1 MKNIFNFGGV
11 LLFSIAVALSSSAQ
25 TAQNLVAG
33 VGPLT
38 NASAI
43 WSDKS
48 AINLISGSTLFS
60 ASGKNTVL
68 YLGFTQAGGPS
79 SEVDIGGMVLY
90 TTERNRLT
98 IKAVTP
104 VTLGG
109 VGSGAFFLNPTN
121 CAVVPSV
128 LTPCVVR
135 LDPLSLK
142 LSSLNDYYFVI
153 YFTNTTAN
161 IAVDAAISLG
171 SHSTIV
177 GGIDPNRDDT
187 KFLKGDVLPSNL
199 INKGD
204 AFFLVGVMN
213 N

>member
-1 MKNIFNFGGV
+1 MKIIFSFCWA
-11 LLFSIAVALSSSAQ
+11 LLFSMTITATSPAQ

-33 VGPLT
+33 IGPLT

-43 WSDKS
+43 WNDKS

-79 SEVDIGGMVLY
+79 SEFDIGGMVLY
-90 TTERNRLT
+90 TTERNRFK

-109 VGSGAFFLNPTN
+109 VGSGAFFLNPTL
-121 CAVVPSV
+121 CSVIPSV
-128 LTPCVVR
+128 PTPCVVR
-135 LDPLSLK
+135 LDPINLK
-142 LSSLNDYYFVI
+142 LSSLNDYYFVV

-171 SHSTIV
+171 SHTTIV
-177 GGIDPNRDDT
+177 GGIDPADDT
-187 KFLKGDVLPSNL
+187 KFVKGDFLPTNI